1 MLIPALFL
9 AYQVARR
16 YFFEIMNWQIF
27 FSTFV
32 LIFLA
37 ELGDK
42 TQLAAMARVA
52 SGGSAR
58 WTIFLA
64 ASIALVLSTLIAV
77 LVGDALTRVIPERYI
92 RIGAGILFIVFGI
105 VIMREAFVK
114 QSAESE
120 PSAHTAP
127 GAVSRFV
134 FKQATAF
141 EKAAFEDYAKLAE
154 QAQSS
159 QLRALLEELAV
170 EERAH
175 FDRVTNYQEK
185 HGEEEIQHVDVRK
198 LPERDMMPVSAGK
211 DDKSIVEY
219 AISHENATINF
230 YMELAHLTPVPA
242 LKKAFRDL
250 AAEEQRHLARL
261 KKCLAAGRG

>member
-1 MLIPALFL
+1 
-9 AYQVARR
+9 
-16 YFFEIMNWQIF
+16 MNWQIF

-114 QSAESE
+114 PSGESG
-120 PSAHTAP
+120 PAAHAAP
-127 GAVSRFV
+127 GAVARFV
-134 FKQATAF
+134 FRQATAF
-141 EKAAFEDYAKLAE
+141 EKAAFEDYGKLAA
-154 QAQSS
+154 QAQSP
-159 QLRALLEELAV
+159 QLRALLEKLAA
-170 EERAH
+170 EEMGHLDLISA
-175 FDRVTNYQEK
+175 YQET
-185 HGEEEIQHVDVRK
+185 HGEAPLQNVDVGK
-198 LPERDMMPVSAGK
+198 LPALDEVPLSAGNN
-211 DDKSIVEY
+211 DKAIIDY
-219 AISHENATINF
+219 AVRHETATINF
-230 YMELAHLTPVPA
+230 YRELASLTPVSA
-242 LKKAFRDL
+242 LKKAFREL
-250 AAEEQRHLARL
+250 AAEEQQHLARL
-261 KKCLAAGRG
+261 KSIAAG